1 MASPVPPE
9 FPELPERALTD
20 GSALPLSFVLTAPTV
35 ALTSPVRP
43 VPPELP
49 ERAAPSETAVE
60 LAEPVLP
67 VLVEEDWA
75 MAAPESPEIAA
86 GDWSALMLPPS
97 PPLASTLAMLSPP
110 GTFGPPLF
118 ERARASPA
126 RLERTR
132 SLSPPLA
139 PLPPMS
145 VPRTTLATS
154 PVVPDVESA
163 EEMAPELARLLES
176 PLIRALP
183 VLPESPERPDSTDPL
198 TFAVPLMPVLMAP
211 AVNLASPVSP
221 ETDLAL
227 DSAPELAPLSAV
239 PEARAAPV
247 LPESPERPDLTAPRS
262 TAALPLIL
270 VLRAPAVA
278 LTSPVAPVLP
288 ESPLLATG
296 LAQAVELAPPVLP
309 VFVEEDW
316 AVEAPESPEM
326 ATGSCVIFTLP
337 PSPPLTSALAIES
350 PPVTLPWKT
359 RERFPT
365 RVRLLTSPA
374 RLETARALSP
384 PRPPLPPMPV
394 ARTRLAA
401 SPVVPDTEL
410 ACDSAP
416 ELASDLAE
424 PLAVASPVLPESPLR
439 PEVMA
444 PVICDLPL
452 MALFRAPRLALALPL
467 LPVSPGL
474 PLSAIG
480 LPTAAELAPPVLP
493 VLVDEDWACDAP
505 ESPEIAEGV

>member
-1 MASPVPPE
+1 MPLAADMASPVPPE

-110 GTFGPPLF
+110 VTFGPPLF

-211 AVNLASPVSP
+211 AVNLASPVRPVSP
-221 ETDLAL
+221 E
-227 DSAPELAPLSAV
+227 
-239 PEARAAPV
+239 
-247 LPESPERPDLTAPRS
+247 LPEEAVG
-262 TAALPLIL
+262 LP
-270 VLRAPAVA
+270 
-278 LTSPVAPVLP
+278 T
-288 ESPLLATG
+288 
-296 LAQAVELAPPVLP
+296 AVELAPPVLP

-467 LPVSPGL
+467 LPVSPEL

-480 LPTAAELAPPVLP
+480 LPTAVELAPPVLP

>member
-1 MASPVPPE
+1 M
-9 FPELPERALTD
+9 
-20 GSALPLSFVLTAPTV
+20 
-35 ALTSPVRP
+35 
-43 VPPELP
+43 
-49 ERAAPSETAVE
+49 
-60 LAEPVLP
+60 LP
-67 VLVEEDWA
+67 VLVEDDWA
-75 MAAPESPEIAA
+75 VEAPELPEKASGACEPLTSPPA
-86 GDWSALMLPPS
+86 
-97 PPLASTLAMLSPP
+97 PPLALTAAIESPP
-110 GTFGPPLF
+110 VTGPVPPFDLPPVLK
-118 ERARASPA
+118 RLRASPA
-126 RLERTR
+126 RLEWTR
-132 SLSPPLA
+132 ALSPPRP
-139 PLPPMS
+139 PLPPCSPRLMS
-145 VPRTTLATS
+145 LA
-154 PVVPDVESA
+154 
-163 EEMAPELARLLES
+163 
-176 PLIRALP
+176 
-183 VLPESPERPDSTDPL
+183 
-198 TFAVPLMPVLMAP
+198 AV
-211 AVNLASPVSP
+211 PVSP

-444 PVICDLPL
+444 PVICDIAFRVASFGGRPSSAMMRSTFSTTT
-452 MALFRAPRLALALPL
+452 MASSTRM
-467 LPVSPGL
+467 
-474 PLSAIG
+474 
-480 LPTAAELAPPVLP
+480 PTASTMPNIVSILMEYPAAI
-493 VLVDEDWACDAP
+493 
-505 ESPEIAEGV
+505 SIAQVPSSATGTTMVGMMV